1 MGLWGGCSWHDPH
14 PGGWQRAGYGRY
26 MEDPEKT
33 GKGRGRGE
41 ERVRKHLVLRMETQ
55 LEPNHHKA
63 LPARLS
69 GVDSASGLRGTMGG
83 LQGKEP
89 HG

>member
-1 MGLWGGCSWHDPH
+1 MVESRHMDN
-14 PGGWQRAGYGRY
+14 
-26 MEDPEKT
+26 PEKP
-33 GKGRGRGE
+33 GKQRGRGE
-41 ERVRKHLVLRMETQ
+41 ERVRKRLLLGMETQ

-63 LPARLS
+63 LRARLP
-69 GVDSASGLRGTMGG
+69 GVGSVSGLRGTMGG

>member
-1 MGLWGGCSWHDPH
+1 MAGTQKNPKDLGVVWGG
-14 PGGWQRAGYGRY
+14 GGR
-26 MEDPEKT
+26 
-33 GKGRGRGE
+33 E
-41 ERVRKHLVLRMETQ
+41 ERVRKPLLQGMETQ

-63 LPARLS
+63 LRARLL
-69 GVDSASGLRGTMGG
+69 GVDSASGRRGATGELQGG

>member
-1 MGLWGGCSWHDPH
+1 MGLWVAVPGQWYNPQ
-14 PGGWQRAGYGRY
+14 PGGWQRTGYGRH
-26 MEDPEKT
+26 MEEKP
-33 GKGRGRGE
+33 GKGRERGE
-41 ERVRKHLVLRMETQ
+41 EKVRKHLLLGMETR

-69 GVDSASGLRGTMGG
+69 GVGSVSGLRGTMGG